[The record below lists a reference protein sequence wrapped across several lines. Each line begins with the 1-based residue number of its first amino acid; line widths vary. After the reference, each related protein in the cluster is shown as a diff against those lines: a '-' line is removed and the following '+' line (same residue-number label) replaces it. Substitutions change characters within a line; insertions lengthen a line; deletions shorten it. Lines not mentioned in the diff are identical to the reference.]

1 MEAERARKPLPVV
14 VDTMPGRALRP
25 TYIDRKI
32 YEDSTGFHGVLPYS
46 LVGRR
51 MELEFPY

>member
-1 MEAERARKPLPVV
+1 MEMERERKPLPVV
-14 VDTMPGRALRP
+14 VDTMPGRALRT

-32 YEDSTGFHGVLPYS
+32 YEDATGFHGVLPYS

-51 MELEFPY
+51 MELDLPY